1 MKIKDLDY
9 QTAKNSGFP
18 FNRSVYKDDF
28 YIVDNRGL
36 DCAERDLSQRN
47 WTDADLISTDW
58 IINVSDEF
66 IDLEIKLKEK
76 QLNYISEADHAILR
90 IAVMR
95 SDLNLIRKLNYI
107 DSRLIKLFDNLAM
120 TIAIYH
126 GKTNVINLLKKI
138 CN

>member
-9 QTAKNSGFP
+9 ETAKNSGFP
-18 FNRSVYKDDF
+18 FNREVYKDDF
-28 YIVDNRGL
+28 YVVDNRGL

-47 WTDADLISTDW
+47 WSGVDLSSNDW
-58 IINVSDEF
+58 IINVSEDF
-66 IDLEIKLKEK
+66 IDLESKLKEK

-95 SDLNLIRKLNYI
+95 SDLNLIRRLNYI

-120 TIAIYH
+120 TIAVYH
-126 GKTNVINLLKKI
+126 NKINVINLLKI
-138 CN
+138 L